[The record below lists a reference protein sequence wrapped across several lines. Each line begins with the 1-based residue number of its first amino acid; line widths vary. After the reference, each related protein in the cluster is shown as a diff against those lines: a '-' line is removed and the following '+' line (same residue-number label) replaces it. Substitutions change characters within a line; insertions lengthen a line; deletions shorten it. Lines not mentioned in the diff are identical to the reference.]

1 MDFSPTT
8 SARRLA
14 FAAGLIGCGVVASA
28 SVAELLNPD
37 AVQAQNT
44 PSLMEFR
51 WESDKNYRKL
61 YYVQTS
67 TRQRERSDYFF
78 MIRPKDRKTAI
89 LKLSITIPDYF
100 NARIRPRKLKLCK
113 MKKGGM
119 LSRSRC
125 EEVIPAVFEISEN
138 QSAIEVFPETP
149 IPTEDTYAVS
159 MTIFNPSQSG
169 MFQFNALAQAP
180 GDVPVAGYL
189 GSWNFSID

>member
-1 MDFSPTT
+1 MKRLFPPTPKL
-8 SARRLA
+8 SAGVTA
-14 FAAGLIGCGVVASA
+14 LIGCGIISGAA
-28 SVAELLNPD
+28 LLPSLIKP
-37 AVQAQNT
+37 AAAQNT
-44 PSLMEFR
+44 PSLLEFR
-51 WESDKNYRKL
+51 WDSEAGYRKL
-61 YYVQTS
+61 YFVQS
-67 TRQRERSDYFF
+67 SQRRSDRSEYYF
-78 MIRPKDRKTAI
+78 MLRKKDRKTAI
-89 LKLSITIPDYF
+89 LKLSITVPDYF
-100 NARIRPRKLKLCK
+100 NAKIRPNKLKLCK

-159 MTIFNPSQSG
+159 MTIFNPNKSG

>member
-1 MDFSPTT
+1 MDCSPSTLFRRFSVT
-8 SARRLA
+8 
-14 FAAGLIGCGVVASA
+14 AGLIGYGVVGSA
-28 SVAELLNPD
+28 AFLGMPHPRAAL
-37 AVQAQNT
+37 AQNT

-51 WESDKNYRKL
+51 WESDNNYRKL

-67 TRQRERSDYFF
+67 TRRRERSEYFLVL
-78 MIRPKDRKTAI
+78 RPKDRKTAI
-89 LKLSITIPDYF
+89 LKLSISIPDYF
-100 NARIRPRKLKLCK
+100 DARINPNKLKLCK

-125 EEVIPAVFEISEN
+125 ETVLPAVFEVNEG
-138 QSAIEVFPETP
+138 QTAIEVFPETP

-169 MFQFNALAQAP
+169 MFQLNALAQAP